1 MKNLFAVLLASL
13 MLFSFAA
20 CSSETDSS
28 SDTNQSNVETVTTDE
43 ESGADSTEETTNET
57 DSETDADETDETGTD
72 ASDETGSD
80 ETGSDASD
88 ETDSETG
95 TDASDET
102 GTDATDET
110 GTDATDETGTDATG
124 TTDETASDSA
134 EETAGTAEQ
143 QTITGTILDATM
155 STVTIQT
162 EDGEEL
168 SFSIPDDADE
178 TEVDGMTVGDTLE
191 ITYTGTI
198 DGTDTSGATVVKL
211 VQTSAQ

>member
-43 ESGADSTEETTNET
+43 ESGSDSTEETTDEI
-57 DSETDADETDETGTD
+57 DSETA
-72 ASDETGSD
+72 A
-80 ETGSDASD
+80 
-88 ETDSETG
+88 
-95 TDASDET
+95 
-102 GTDATDET
+102 DATDET
-110 GTDATDETGTDATG
+110 GTDATDETGSDQ
-124 TTDETASDSA
+124 TDETGSSETGSATNTGVYTGTADPA
-134 EETAGTAEQ
+134 EE

>member
-28 SDTNQSNVETVTTDE
+28 SDTNQNNVETVTTDE
-43 ESGADSTEETTNET
+43 ESGADSTEETTDET
-57 DSETDADETDETGTD
+57 DSETDADAT
-72 ASDETGSD
+72 
-80 ETGSDASD
+80 
-88 ETDSETG
+88 
-95 TDASDET
+95 DET

-168 SFSIPDDADE
+168 SFSLPDDADE

>member
-20 CSSETDSS
+20 CSSDTDSS

-43 ESGADSTEETTNET
+43 ESGSDSTEETTDET
-57 DSETDADETDETGTD
+57 DSETDADAT
-72 ASDETGSD
+72 
-80 ETGSDASD
+80 
-88 ETDSETG
+88 
-95 TDASDET
+95 DET

>member
-43 ESGADSTEETTNET
+43 ESGSDSTEETTDET
-57 DSETDADETDETGTD
+57 DSETAADATDETGTD

-80 ETGSDASD
+80 ETGSDQ
-88 ETDSETG
+88 
-95 TDASDET
+95 
-102 GTDATDET
+102 TDET
-110 GTDATDETGTDATG
+110 GSSETGSATNTGVYTG
-124 TTDETASDSA
+124 TADPA
-134 EETAGTAEQ
+134 EE
-143 QTITGTILDATM
+143 QTITGTIVDATM
-155 STVTIQT
+155 NTVTIQT

-178 TEVDGMTVGDTLE
+178 TEVDGMTVEDTLE

>member
-43 ESGADSTEETTNET
+43 ESGSDSTEETT
-57 DSETDADETDETGTD
+57 
-72 ASDETGSD
+72 
-80 ETGSDASD
+80 D

-102 GTDATDET
+102 STDATDET
-110 GTDATDETGTDATG
+110 GTDASDETGSDATDETGTDATG

>member
-43 ESGADSTEETTNET
+43 ESGSDSTEETT
-57 DSETDADETDETGTD
+57 
-72 ASDETGSD
+72 
-80 ETGSDASD
+80 D

-102 GTDATDET
+102 GTDAADET
-110 GTDATDETGTDATG
+110 GSDAADETGSDATDETGSDQ
-124 TTDETASDSA
+124 TDETGSSETGSATNTGVYTGTADPA
-134 EETAGTAEQ
+134 EE

>member
-43 ESGADSTEETTNET
+43 ESGSDSTEETTDET
-57 DSETDADETDETGTD
+57 DSETGTD
-72 ASDETGSD
+72 ASD
-80 ETGSDASD
+80 
-88 ETDSETG
+88 ETG

-110 GTDATDETGTDATG
+110 GTDATV
-124 TTDETASDSA
+124 TTDETASDST

-143 QTITGTILDATM
+143 QTITGTIVDATM

>member
-43 ESGADSTEETTNET
+43 ESGSDSTEETT
-57 DSETDADETDETGTD
+57 
-72 ASDETGSD
+72 
-80 ETGSDASD
+80 D

-110 GTDATDETGTDATG
+110 GTDATDETGTDATV
-124 TTDETASDSA
+124 TTDETASDST
-134 EETAGTAEQ
+134 EETAGTAEE

>member
-43 ESGADSTEETTNET
+43 ESGSDSTEETT
-57 DSETDADETDETGTD
+57 
-72 ASDETGSD
+72 D
-80 ETGSDASD
+80 ETGSDA
-88 ETDSETG
+88 T
-95 TDASDET
+95 DET
-102 GTDATDET
+102 GSDATDET
-110 GTDATDETGTDATG
+110 DSATNTGVYTGTADP
-124 TTDETASDSA
+124 A
-134 EETAGTAEQ
+134 EE

>member
-20 CSSETDSS
+20 CSSDTDSS

-43 ESGADSTEETTNET
+43 ESGSDSTEETT
-57 DSETDADETDETGTD
+57 
-72 ASDETGSD
+72 
-80 ETGSDASD
+80 D

-95 TDASDET
+95 D
-102 GTDATDET
+102 DATDET
-110 GTDATDETGTDATG
+110 GTDTSEETSTDATDETGSNETGSATNTGVYTG
-124 TTDETASDSA
+124 TADPA
-134 EETAGTAEQ
+134 EE

>member
-43 ESGADSTEETTNET
+43 ESGADSTEETT
-57 DSETDADETDETGTD
+57 
-72 ASDETGSD
+72 
-80 ETGSDASD
+80 D
-88 ETDSETG
+88 ETDSET
-95 TDASDET
+95 AA
-102 GTDATDET
+102 DATDET
-110 GTDATDETGTDATG
+110 GTDATDETGSDETG
-124 TTDETASDSA
+124 SDQTDETGSSETGSATNTGVYTGTADPA
-134 EETAGTAEQ
+134 EE

>member
-43 ESGADSTEETTNET
+43 ESGSDSTEETTDET
-57 DSETDADETDETGTD
+57 DSETAADATGSD
-72 ASDETGSD
+72 AADETGSD
-80 ETGSDASD
+80 ET
-88 ETDSETG
+88 DSE
-95 TDASDET
+95 
-102 GTDATDET
+102 TDATDET
-110 GTDATDETGTDATG
+110 GTDATDETGTNATG

>member
-43 ESGADSTEETTNET
+43 ESGSDSTEETTDET
-57 DSETDADETDETGTD
+57 DSETAADA
-72 ASDETGSD
+72 TGSDAAD
-80 ETGSDASD
+80 ETGSDATD
-88 ETDSETG
+88 ETDSATNTGVYTG
-95 TDASDET
+95 TADP
-102 GTDATDET
+102 
-110 GTDATDETGTDATG
+110 
-124 TTDETASDSA
+124 A
-134 EETAGTAEQ
+134 EE
-143 QTITGTILDATM
+143 QTITGTIVDATM

>member
-43 ESGADSTEETTNET
+43 ESGSDSTEETT
-57 DSETDADETDETGTD
+57 
-72 ASDETGSD
+72 
-80 ETGSDASD
+80 D

-95 TDASDET
+95 D
-102 GTDATDET
+102 DATDET
-110 GTDATDETGTDATG
+110 GTDTSEETSTDATDETGSNETGSATNTGVYTG
-124 TTDETASDSA
+124 TADPA
-134 EETAGTAEQ
+134 EE

>member
-57 DSETDADETDETGTD
+57 DSETGTD
-72 ASDETGSD
+72 ASDETS
-80 ETGSDASD
+80 
-88 ETDSETG
+88 
-95 TDASDET
+95 
-102 GTDATDET
+102 TDATDET

>member
-43 ESGADSTEETTNET
+43 ESGSDSTEETTDET
-57 DSETDADETDETGTD
+57 DSETDADAT
-72 ASDETGSD
+72 
-80 ETGSDASD
+80 
-88 ETDSETG
+88 
-95 TDASDET
+95 DET

-143 QTITGTILDATM
+143 QTITGTIVDATM

>member
-43 ESGADSTEETTNET
+43 ESGSDSTEETTDET
-57 DSETDADETDETGTD
+57 DSETAADATDETGTD
-72 ASDETGSD
+72 VSDETGSD
-80 ETGSDASD
+80 ETGSDQ
-88 ETDSETG
+88 
-95 TDASDET
+95 
-102 GTDATDET
+102 TDET
-110 GTDATDETGTDATG
+110 GSSETDSATNTGVYTGTADP
-124 TTDETASDSA
+124 
-134 EETAGTAEQ
+134 AEQ

>member
-1 MKNLFAVLLASL
+1 MTCLKCPWIQCFQGIIRFRLDFSMKNLFAVLLASL

-43 ESGADSTEETTNET
+43 ESGSDSTEETT
-57 DSETDADETDETGTD
+57 
-72 ASDETGSD
+72 
-80 ETGSDASD
+80 D

-102 GTDATDET
+102 STDATDET

>member
-43 ESGADSTEETTNET
+43 ESGSDSTEETTDET
-57 DSETDADETDETGTD
+57 DSETAADATDETGTD

-80 ETGSDASD
+80 ETGSDQ
-88 ETDSETG
+88 
-95 TDASDET
+95 
-102 GTDATDET
+102 TDET
-110 GTDATDETGTDATG
+110 GSSETGSATNTGVYTG
-124 TTDETASDSA
+124 TADPA
-134 EETAGTAEQ
+134 EE
-143 QTITGTILDATM
+143 QTITGTILAATM

>member
-20 CSSETDSS
+20 CSSGNTNSA
-28 SDTNQSNVETVTTDE
+28 DTNQNKVETVTTDE
-43 ESGADSTEETTNET
+43 ESGDDSTEETT
-57 DSETDADETDETGTD
+57 
-72 ASDETGSD
+72 
-80 ETGSDASD
+80 D

-95 TDASDET
+95 D
-102 GTDATDET
+102 DATDET
-110 GTDATDETGTDATG
+110 GTDTSEETSTDATDETGSNETGSATNTGVYTG
-124 TTDETASDSA
+124 TADPA
-134 EETAGTAEQ
+134 EE

>member
-43 ESGADSTEETTNET
+43 ESGSDSTEETT
-57 DSETDADETDETGTD
+57 
-72 ASDETGSD
+72 
-80 ETGSDASD
+80 D
-88 ETDSETG
+88 ETDSETAA
-95 TDASDET
+95 DATDET

-110 GTDATDETGTDATG
+110 GTDATDETGTDATV

-198 DGTDTSGATVVKL
+198 DGTDTSDATVVKL

>member
-43 ESGADSTEETTNET
+43 ESGSDSTEETT
-57 DSETDADETDETGTD
+57 
-72 ASDETGSD
+72 
-80 ETGSDASD
+80 D
-88 ETDSETG
+88 ETDS
-95 TDASDET
+95 ET

-110 GTDATDETGTDATG
+110 GTDETGSDATDETGSDA
-124 TTDETASDSA
+124 TDETDSA
-134 EETAGTAEQ
+134 TNTGVYTGTADPAEE
-143 QTITGTILDATM
+143 QTITGTIVDATM

>member
-43 ESGADSTEETTNET
+43 ESGSDSTEETTDET
-57 DSETDADETDETGTD
+57 DSETAADATDETGTD
-72 ASDETGSD
+72 ATDETGSD

-88 ETDSETG
+88 ETG
-95 TDASDET
+95 SDET
-102 GTDATDET
+102 GSDQTDET
-110 GTDATDETGTDATG
+110 GSSETGSATNTGVYTG
-124 TTDETASDSA
+124 TADPA
-134 EETAGTAEQ
+134 EE

-168 SFSIPDDADE
+168 SFSIPDDAEE

>member
-43 ESGADSTEETTNET
+43 ESGSDSTEETTVET
-57 DSETDADETDETGTD
+57 DSETAADATDETGTD

-80 ETGSDASD
+80 ETGSDQ
-88 ETDSETG
+88 
-95 TDASDET
+95 
-102 GTDATDET
+102 TDET
-110 GTDATDETGTDATG
+110 GSSETGSATNTGVYTG
-124 TTDETASDSA
+124 TADPA
-134 EETAGTAEQ
+134 EE

>member
-43 ESGADSTEETTNET
+43 ESGSDSTEETT
-57 DSETDADETDETGTD
+57 
-72 ASDETGSD
+72 
-80 ETGSDASD
+80 D

-143 QTITGTILDATM
+143 QTITGTIVDATM

>member
-43 ESGADSTEETTNET
+43 ESGSDSTEETT
-57 DSETDADETDETGTD
+57 
-72 ASDETGSD
+72 
-80 ETGSDASD
+80 D

-95 TDASDET
+95 TDASDETSTDATDETGTDATDET

-143 QTITGTILDATM
+143 QTISGTILDATM

-191 ITYTGTI
+191 ITYTGAI

>member
-43 ESGADSTEETTNET
+43 ESGSDSTEET
-57 DSETDADETDETGTD
+57 
-72 ASDETGSD
+72 
-80 ETGSDASD
+80 
-88 ETDSETG
+88 
-95 TDASDET
+95 
-102 GTDATDET
+102 TDATDET
-110 GTDATDETGTDATG
+110 GTDATDETGSDETGSDA
-124 TTDETASDSA
+124 TDETDSA
-134 EETAGTAEQ
+134 TNTGVYTGTADPAEE

>member
-43 ESGADSTEETTNET
+43 ESGSDSTEETTDEI
-57 DSETDADETDETGTD
+57 DSETAADAT
-72 ASDETGSD
+72 
-80 ETGSDASD
+80 
-88 ETDSETG
+88 
-95 TDASDET
+95 DET

>member
-43 ESGADSTEETTNET
+43 ESGSDSTEETTDET
-57 DSETDADETDETGTD
+57 DSETAADETD
-72 ASDETGSD
+72 
-80 ETGSDASD
+80 
-88 ETDSETG
+88 ETG

>member
-13 MLFSFAA
+13 MLVSFAA
-20 CSSETDSS
+20 CSSGNTNSA
-28 SDTNQSNVETVTTDE
+28 DTNQNKVETVTTDE
-43 ESGADSTEETTNET
+43 ESGSDSTEETT
-57 DSETDADETDETGTD
+57 
-72 ASDETGSD
+72 
-80 ETGSDASD
+80 D
-88 ETDSETG
+88 ETDSE
-95 TDASDET
+95 
-102 GTDATDET
+102 TDATDET
-110 GTDATDETGTDATG
+110 GTDATDETGTDATV
-124 TTDETASDSA
+124 TTDETASDST

>member
-43 ESGADSTEETTNET
+43 ESGADSTEETTDET
-57 DSETDADETDETGTD
+57 DSETDAT
-72 ASDETGSD
+72 D
-80 ETGSDASD
+80 ETGSDA
-88 ETDSETG
+88 
-95 TDASDET
+95 ADET
-102 GTDATDET
+102 GTN
-110 GTDATDETGTDATG
+110 ATG

>member
-20 CSSETDSS
+20 CSSDTDSS

-43 ESGADSTEETTNET
+43 ESGSDSTEETTDET
-57 DSETDADETDETGTD
+57 DSETAADVTDETGTD
-72 ASDETGSD
+72 ASDETG
-80 ETGSDASD
+80 
-88 ETDSETG
+88 
-95 TDASDET
+95 TDATDET

>member
-43 ESGADSTEETTNET
+43 ESGSDSTEETT
-57 DSETDADETDETGTD
+57 
-72 ASDETGSD
+72 
-80 ETGSDASD
+80 D

-124 TTDETASDSA
+124 TTDETASDST

>member
-43 ESGADSTEETTNET
+43 ESGADSTEETTDET
-57 DSETDADETDETGTD
+57 DSETSTD
-72 ASDETGSD
+72 ASDETS
-80 ETGSDASD
+80 
-88 ETDSETG
+88 
-95 TDASDET
+95 TDATDET

>member
-20 CSSETDSS
+20 CSSDTDSS

-43 ESGADSTEETTNET
+43 ESGADSTEETT
-57 DSETDADETDETGTD
+57 
-72 ASDETGSD
+72 
-80 ETGSDASD
+80 D

-95 TDASDET
+95 D
-102 GTDATDET
+102 DATDET
-110 GTDATDETGTDATG
+110 GTDTSEETSTDATDETGSSETGSATNTGVYTG
-124 TTDETASDSA
+124 TADPA
-134 EETAGTAEQ
+134 EE

-198 DGTDTSGATVVKL
+198 DGTDTSDATVVKL

>member
-43 ESGADSTEETTNET
+43 ESGSDSTEETT
-57 DSETDADETDETGTD
+57 DE
-72 ASDETGSD
+72 
-80 ETGSDASD
+80 
-88 ETDSETG
+88 
-95 TDASDET
+95 
-102 GTDATDET
+102 TDET
-110 GTDATDETGTDATG
+110 GTDATDETGSDETG
-124 TTDETASDSA
+124 SDQTDETGSSETGSA
-134 EETAGTAEQ
+134 TNTGVYTGTADPAEQ

>member
-43 ESGADSTEETTNET
+43 ESGSDSTEETTDET
-57 DSETDADETDETGTD
+57 DSETGTD
-72 ASDETGSD
+72 ATDETGSD
-80 ETGSDASD
+80 ETGSDA
-88 ETDSETG
+88 
-95 TDASDET
+95 
-102 GTDATDET
+102 TDET
-110 GTDATDETGTDATG
+110 GSATNTGVYTGTADP
-124 TTDETASDSA
+124 A
-134 EETAGTAEQ
+134 EE

>member
-20 CSSETDSS
+20 CSSVTDSS

-43 ESGADSTEETTNET
+43 ESGSDSTEETT
-57 DSETDADETDETGTD
+57 
-72 ASDETGSD
+72 
-80 ETGSDASD
+80 D

-102 GTDATDET
+102 GPDATDET
-110 GTDATDETGTDATG
+110 GTDATDESGTDATV
-124 TTDETASDSA
+124 TSDETASDST

>member
-43 ESGADSTEETTNET
+43 ESGADSTEETTDET
-57 DSETDADETDETGTD
+57 DSETDADAT
-72 ASDETGSD
+72 
-80 ETGSDASD
+80 
-88 ETDSETG
+88 
-95 TDASDET
+95 DET